1 MPRSTISSSER
12 SSNVVPRIS
21 AGDSPYPA
29 VISSIAFTTRR
40 GVSRSPS
47 RCGSS
52 PITRDSV
59 STARS
64 PSAVVALICSRCAR
78 ASMSKDHSAEAAIGD
93 RLKRF
98 GRGRHYPVSIEREDS
113 IMASNA
119 LDISKLED
127 SAAGRALE
135 IWTKAPL
142 TNFVDFTSTLVKGVF
157 DTLIETEMQQTQNYT
172 ALVASI
178 AGTLADFEVKTFGD
192 VNVATVNY
200 INEVILP
207 TYGGTPSPFT
217 QPASTATTLTTFTT
231 KDVEQVYAGVSAT
244 IGTAEKTFALDANNA
259 ILDVE
264 LFELTKALLKKQAR
278 RTWDDLRALVAAGVT
293 HVDIE
298 DGEIATS
305 LTFHTDSVDSASR
318 DVSNTT
324 TTFANKS

>member
-1 MPRSTISSSER
+1 
-12 SSNVVPRIS
+12 
-21 AGDSPYPA
+21 
-29 VISSIAFTTRR
+29 
-40 GVSRSPS
+40 
-47 RCGSS
+47 
-52 PITRDSV
+52 
-59 STARS
+59 
-64 PSAVVALICSRCAR
+64 
-78 ASMSKDHSAEAAIGD
+78 
-93 RLKRF
+93 
-98 GRGRHYPVSIEREDS
+98 
-113 IMASNA
+113 MASNA

-278 RTWDDLRALVAAGVT
+278 RTWDDLRALVAAGVH

-324 TTFANKS
+324 TTFANKSRSFAANLTRTGGRTFGGQIGAFQLGRTVASSLGAGYGSSSFSSTLSVNVVNENTRAVTNMSVDVTGSLKLRFRTTRFPSVGAGATA